1 MADSPQGGVSSGPVD
16 PLDVVTG
23 LVGTAAGAPLDEAVR
38 TLEEAY
44 ETLARELA
52 ALDDLGA

>member
-1 MADSPQGGVSSGPVD
+1 MADSPEGGANSGPVD

-23 LVGTAAGAPLDEAVR
+23 LAGTAAGAPLDQAVR

-44 ETLARELA
+44 DTLARELA